1 MNFNQGSKDLRNET
15 FSSEFSHRS
24 LADAQLSA
32 PMSTS
37 AFIQIQLSVVE
48 QEKRLKEGTF
58 K

>member
-1 MNFNQGSKDLRNET
+1 MRLSRVSFLTGT
-15 FSSEFSHRS
+15 GS